1 MENTLNIQLT
11 LNDEQLKNLIVGNI
25 NDLPKEK
32 LQDILLQ
39 AIKEILTSDKGQK
52 LFIESDGY
60 YNSRVSPSYYLKDL
74 VKKADIKDSISPIV
88 NQAVA
93 EFAANYPNILER
105 CLRSSITEM
114 FMSQFNHQQLE
125 VMWDQVMNKGDN

>member
-11 LNDEQLKNLIVGNI
+11 LNDEQLKELIIGNI

-39 AIKEILTSDKGQK
+39 AIKEILTSPNGQK

-60 YNSRVSPSYYLKDL
+60 YNSRIRPTCYLEQL
-74 VKKADIKDSISPIV
+74 VNNASIKDTISPIV
-88 NQAVA
+88 NQTVG
-93 EFAANYPNILER
+93 EFAAKYPAILEK
-105 CLRSSITEM
+105 CLKDSITAM
-114 FMSQFNHQQLE
+114 FMSEFKNAQLS
-125 VMWDQVMNKGDN
+125 MTWDHIMNKEN

>member
-60 YNSRVSPSYYLKDL
+60 YGSRVSPSYYLKDL
-74 VKKADIKDSISPIV
+74 VKKADIKDAISPIV

-93 EFAANYPNILER
+93 EFAANYHNILER

-114 FMSQFNHQQLE
+114 FMSQFNHQQLD

>member
-1 MENTLNIQLT
+1 MENTLNIQIT
-11 LNDEQLKNLIVGNI
+11 LNDEQLKNLITGNI

-39 AIKEILTSDKGQK
+39 AIKEILTSDRGQK

-60 YNSRVSPSYYLKDL
+60 YNSRVTPSYYLKDL
-74 VKKADIKDSISPIV
+74 VQKADIKEAISPIV

-93 EFAANYPNILER
+93 EFAANYPDILER
-105 CLRSSITEM
+105 CLKSSITEM
-114 FMSQFNHQQLE
+114 FMSQFNHHQLQ
-125 VMWDQVMNKGDN
+125 VAWDAVMNKGDN

>member
-1 MENTLNIQLT
+1 MENTLNIQIT

-39 AIKEILTSDKGQK
+39 SIKEILTSDRGQK

-60 YNSRVSPSYYLKDL
+60 YNSSVRPSYYLKDL
-74 VKKADIKDSISPIV
+74 VQKADVKDSISPIV

-93 EFAANYPNILER
+93 EFAANYPDILER
-105 CLRSSITEM
+105 CLKSSITEM
-114 FMSQFNHQQLE
+114 FMNQFNHHQLQG
-125 VMWDQVMNKGDN
+125 VWDAVMNKGGN